1 MRAFIAI
8 EIPEAVKHGVAAAQ
22 GRLKGAG
29 VEASWSR
36 PEGLH
41 LTLRFLGEVSEEFAR
56 EILETLTGAL
66 ADTERFQVGGEG
78 VGVFPNQSNTRVV
91 WVGISGDL
99 ARLAAL
105 QAAVELALAGLGI
118 EPEDRP
124 FAPHLTLGRIKR
136 IRRRGLWLKALDGIK
151 DFKLPGFEV
160 AAVSLMQ
167 SELKPGGAVYR
178 EIGRVALK

>member
-1 MRAFIAI
+1 MRAFIAL
-8 EIPEAVKHGVAAAQ
+8 EIPEAVKQGMAAAQ
-22 GRLKGAG
+22 GRLKGSG
-29 VEASWSR
+29 VDASWSR
-36 PEGLH
+36 PEGMH
-41 LTLRFLGEVSEEFAR
+41 LTLRFLGEVSEGFAR

-66 ADTERFQVGGEG
+66 AGTERFQVGVEG
-78 VGVFPNQSNTRVV
+78 VGTFPNPRNARVA
-91 WVGISGDL
+91 WVGICGDL

-118 EPEDRP
+118 APEDRS

-136 IRRRGLWLKALDGIK
+136 IRQRGLWLKALDGIK
-151 DFKLPGFEV
+151 DCKLPGFEV